1 MEENENV
8 EEVQSVETAEEQ
20 VEQPQD
26 EQPQEEVVEQESP
39 VSYKDDG
46 TIVLDMNK
54 VNELEDAVQ
63 EQNTDEVPVRDESGA
78 SEEIREENVEA
89 TNEEV
94 AEQSVQE
101 EVSNT
106 VDVANAAIDKAE
118 ATGQALPENI
128 QKLVDFVND
137 TGGSVEDYVKLN
149 RDYKEMDNQTALQE
163 YYERTKP
170 HLTRE
175 EVNFLMEDSFSY
187 DEEVDD
193 EKEIKRKKLALKEQ
207 VAEAKTYL
215 DGEKSKY
222 YDEIKAKPVV
232 NDEYQK
238 AMDFFNR
245 YNEEAEQNQR
255 VTEERS
261 KYFEE
266 RTDDVFN
273 NEFKGFEYEVG
284 DQKFR
289 VNVRDAAKTK
299 ESQSDLNNFI
309 NTHLDDEGKIK
320 DAANYHKSI
329 YTAMNPDVIARH
341 FYEQGKADALKSSVA
356 ETKNIDMSPR
366 SSHGEVEAGGIK
378 VRALD
383 LDTTPS
389 FKFKKRK

>member
-8 EEVQSVETAEEQ
+8 EEVQNTESTEEQ
-20 VEQPQD
+20 
-26 EQPQEEVVEQESP
+26 VVEQESP
-39 VSYKDDG
+39 VSYKEDG
-46 TIVLDMNK
+46 TVVLDMNK
-54 VNELEDAVQ
+54 LKEIENAVQ
-63 EQNTDEVPVRDESGA
+63 EQDTNEVPVRDESGA
-78 SEEIREENVEA
+78 SKEVREENVEA

-94 AEQSVQE
+94 AEQSIQQ

-106 VDVANAAIDKAE
+106 VDAANEALDKVE
-118 ATGQALPENI
+118 QTGQALPENI

-170 HLTRE
+170 HLSRE
-175 EVNFLMEDSFSY
+175 EVNFLMEDNFSY

-222 YDEIKAKPVV
+222 YDEIKAKPIV
-232 NDEYQK
+232 NDDYQK

-284 DQKFR
+284 DQRFR
-289 VNVRDAAKTK
+289 VNVRDAAQTK

-366 SSHGEVEAGGIK
+366 SSHGEIEAGGIK

>member
-8 EEVQSVETAEEQ
+8 EEVQNTESTEEQ
-20 VEQPQD
+20 V
-26 EQPQEEVVEQESP
+26 VEQDSP

-54 VNELEDAVQ
+54 VNELENAVQ

-193 EKEIKRKKLALKEQ
+193 EKEIRRKKLALKEQ

-215 DGEKSKY
+215 DGQKSKY

-266 RTDDVFN
+266 KTDDVFN

-289 VNVRDAAKTK
+289 VNVRDAAQTK

-329 YTAMNPDVIARH
+329 YTAMNPDVVARH

-366 SSHGEVEAGGIK
+366 SSHGEIEAGGIK

>member
-1 MEENENV
+1 
-8 EEVQSVETAEEQ
+8 
-20 VEQPQD
+20 
-26 EQPQEEVVEQESP
+26 
-39 VSYKDDG
+39 
-46 TIVLDMNK
+46 
-54 VNELEDAVQ
+54 
-63 EQNTDEVPVRDESGA
+63 
-78 SEEIREENVEA
+78 
-89 TNEEV
+89 
-94 AEQSVQE
+94 
-101 EVSNT
+101 
-106 VDVANAAIDKAE
+106 
-118 ATGQALPENI
+118 
-128 QKLVDFVND
+128 
-137 TGGSVEDYVKLN
+137 
-149 RDYKEMDNQTALQE
+149 MDNQTALQE

-193 EKEIKRKKLALKEQ
+193 EKEIRRKKLALKEQ

-266 RTDDVFN
+266 KTDDVFN

-289 VNVRDAAKTK
+289 VNVRDAAQTK

-329 YTAMNPDVIARH
+329 YTAMNPDVVARH

-366 SSHGEVEAGGIK
+366 SSHGEIEAGGIK

>member
-1 MEENENV
+1 MEE
-8 EEVQSVETAEEQ
+8 
-20 VEQPQD
+20 
-26 EQPQEEVVEQESP
+26 
-39 VSYKDDG
+39 
-46 TIVLDMNK
+46 
-54 VNELEDAVQ
+54 
-63 EQNTDEVPVRDESGA
+63 
-78 SEEIREENVEA
+78 

-94 AEQSVQE
+94 AEQSIQQ

-106 VDVANAAIDKAE
+106 VEAANEALDKVE
-118 ATGQALPENI
+118 QTGQALPENI

-137 TGGSVEDYVKLN
+137 TGGSVEDYVRLN
-149 RDYKEMDNQTALQE
+149 RDYEEMDNQTALQE

-170 HLTRE
+170 HLSRE
-175 EVNFLMEDSFSY
+175 EVNFLMEDNFSY
-187 DEEVDD
+187 DEELDD

-215 DGEKSKY
+215 DREKSKY

-232 NDEYQK
+232 NNEYQK

-266 RTDDVFN
+266 KTDDVFN

-284 DQKFR
+284 DQRFR
-289 VNVRDAAKTK
+289 VNVRDAAQTK

-309 NTHLDDEGKIK
+309 NAHLDDEGKIK

-366 SSHGEVEAGGIK
+366 SSYGEIEAGGIK

>member
-8 EEVQSVETAEEQ
+8 EEVQNTESTEEQ
-20 VEQPQD
+20 VEQPQ
-26 EQPQEEVVEQESP
+26 EEIVEEESA

-54 VNELEDAVQ
+54 INELENAVQ
-63 EQNTDEVPVRDESGA
+63 EQDTNEVSVRDESGA

-94 AEQSVQE
+94 AEQSIQQ

-106 VDVANAAIDKAE
+106 VEAANE
-118 ATGQALPENI
+118 ALNKVEQTGQALPENI

-137 TGGSVEDYVKLN
+137 TGGSVEDYVRLN
-149 RDYKEMDNQTALQE
+149 RNYEEMDNQTALHE

-170 HLTRE
+170 HLSRE
-175 EVNFLMEDSFSY
+175 EVDFLMEDQFSY

-193 EKEIKRKKLALKEQ
+193 EKDIKRKKLALKEQ
-207 VAEAKTYL
+207 VAEAKAYL
-215 DGEKSKY
+215 DGQKSKY
-222 YDEIKAKPVV
+222 YDEIKATPVV

-255 VTEERS
+255 ITEERS

-266 RTDDVFN
+266 KTNEVFN
-273 NEFKGFEYEVG
+273 DKFEGFEYNVG
-284 DQKFR
+284 DQRFR
-289 VNVRDAAKTK
+289 VNVRDAAKIRDV
-299 ESQSDLNNFI
+299 QSDLNNFI
-309 NTHLDDEGKIK
+309 ESHLDETGKIK
-320 DAANYHKSI
+320 NASDYHRSI

-341 FYEQGKADALKSSVA
+341 FYEQGQADALKQSVA
-356 ETKNIDMSPR
+356 QSKNIDMTPR
-366 SSHGEVEAGGIK
+366 SAHGEVEAGGIK

-383 LDTTPS
+383 IDTSPS
-389 FKFKKRK
+389 FKFKRRK

>member
-8 EEVQSVETAEEQ
+8 EEVQNTESTEEQ
-20 VEQPQD
+20 V
-26 EQPQEEVVEQESP
+26 VEQDSP

-54 VNELEDAVQ
+54 VNELENAVQ

-78 SEEIREENVEA
+78 SEEVREENVEA

>member
-8 EEVQSVETAEEQ
+8 EEVQNTESTEEQ
-20 VEQPQD
+20 
-26 EQPQEEVVEQESP
+26 VVEQESP
-39 VSYKDDG
+39 VSYKEDG
-46 TIVLDMNK
+46 TVVLDMNK
-54 VNELEDAVQ
+54 LKEIENAVQ
-63 EQNTDEVPVRDESGA
+63 EQDTNEVPVRDESGA

-94 AEQSVQE
+94 AEQSIQQ

-106 VDVANAAIDKAE
+106 VEAANE
-118 ATGQALPENI
+118 ALEKVEQTGQALPENI

-149 RDYKEMDNQTALQE
+149 RDYEEMDNQTALQE

-170 HLTRE
+170 HLSRE
-175 EVNFLMEDSFSY
+175 EVNFLMEDNFSY

-193 EKEIKRKKLALKEQ
+193 EKEIRRKKLALKEQ

-215 DGEKSKY
+215 DGQKSKY

-284 DQKFR
+284 DQRFR
-289 VNVRDAAKTK
+289 VNVRDAAQTK

-309 NTHLDDEGKIK
+309 NTHLDGEGKIK

-366 SSHGEVEAGGIK
+366 SSYGEVEAGGIK

-383 LDTTPS
+383 LDTSPS

>member
-8 EEVQSVETAEEQ
+8 EEVQGVEPVEEQ
-20 VEQPQD
+20 VEQPQE
-26 EQPQEEVVEQESP
+26 EQPQEETVGQESP

-54 VNELEDAVQ
+54 INELENAVQ

-78 SEEIREENVEA
+78 SEEVREENVEA

-106 VDVANAAIDKAE
+106 VDAANAAIDKAE

>member
-8 EEVQSVETAEEQ
+8 EEVQNTESTEEQ
-20 VEQPQD
+20 
-26 EQPQEEVVEQESP
+26 VVEQESP
-39 VSYKDDG
+39 VSYKEDG
-46 TIVLDMNK
+46 TVVLDMNK
-54 VNELEDAVQ
+54 LKEIENAVQ
-63 EQNTDEVPVRDESGA
+63 EQDTNEVPVRDESGA
-78 SEEIREENVEA
+78 SQEVREENVEA
-89 TNEEV
+89 TNEKV
-94 AEQSVQE
+94 AEQSIQQ

-106 VDVANAAIDKAE
+106 VDAANEALDKVE
-118 ATGQALPENI
+118 QTGQALPENI

-170 HLTRE
+170 HLSKE
-175 EVNFLMEDSFSY
+175 EVNFLMEDNFSY

-193 EKEIKRKKLALKEQ
+193 EKEIRRKKLALKEQ

-215 DGEKSKY
+215 DGQKSKY
-222 YDEIKAKPVV
+222 YDEIKATPAV

-266 RTDDVFN
+266 KTDDVFN

-284 DQKFR
+284 DQRFR
-289 VNVRDAAKTK
+289 VNVRDAAQTK

-309 NTHLDDEGKIK
+309 NTHLDNEGKIK

-366 SSHGEVEAGGIK
+366 SSYGEVEAGGIK

-383 LDTTPS
+383 LDTSPS

>member
-8 EEVQSVETAEEQ
+8 EEVQNTESTEEQ
-20 VEQPQD
+20 VI
-26 EQPQEEVVEQESP
+26 EQESP
-39 VSYKDDG
+39 VSYKEDG
-46 TIVLDMNK
+46 TVVLDMNK
-54 VNELEDAVQ
+54 LKEIENAVQ
-63 EQNTDEVPVRDESGA
+63 EQDTNEVPVRDESGA
-78 SEEIREENVEA
+78 SQEVREENVEA

-94 AEQSVQE
+94 AEQSIQQ

-106 VDVANAAIDKAE
+106 VNAANEALDKVE
-118 ATGQALPENI
+118 QTGQALPENI

-137 TGGSVEDYVKLN
+137 TGGSVEDYVRLN
-149 RDYKEMDNQTALQE
+149 RDYEEMDNQTALQE

-170 HLTRE
+170 HLSRE
-175 EVNFLMEDSFSY
+175 EVNFLMEDNFSY

-193 EKEIKRKKLALKEQ
+193 EKEIRRKKLALKEQ

-215 DGEKSKY
+215 DGQKSKY

-284 DQKFR
+284 DQRFR

-366 SSHGEVEAGGIK
+366 SSYGEVEAGGIK

-383 LDTTPS
+383 LDTSPS

>member
-8 EEVQSVETAEEQ
+8 EEVQNTESTEEQ
-20 VEQPQD
+20 
-26 EQPQEEVVEQESP
+26 VVEQESP
-39 VSYKDDG
+39 VSYKEDG
-46 TIVLDMNK
+46 TVVLDMNK
-54 VNELEDAVQ
+54 LKEIENAVQ
-63 EQNTDEVPVRDESGA
+63 EQDTNEVPVRDESGA
-78 SEEIREENVEA
+78 SKEVREENVEA

-94 AEQSVQE
+94 AEQSIQQ

-106 VDVANAAIDKAE
+106 VEAANE
-118 ATGQALPENI
+118 ALEKVEQTGQALPENI

-149 RDYKEMDNQTALQE
+149 RDYEEMDNQTALQE

-170 HLTRE
+170 HLSRE

-187 DEEVDD
+187 DEEIDD
-193 EKEIKRKKLALKEQ
+193 EKEIRRKKLALKEQ

-215 DGEKSKY
+215 DGQKSKY

-266 RTDDVFN
+266 RTEDVFN

-284 DQKFR
+284 DQRFR
-289 VNVRDAAKTK
+289 VNVRDAAQTK

-309 NTHLDDEGKIK
+309 NTHLDGEGKIK

-366 SSHGEVEAGGIK
+366 SSYGEVEAGGIK

-383 LDTTPS
+383 LDTSPS

>member
-8 EEVQSVETAEEQ
+8 EEVQNTESTEEQ
-20 VEQPQD
+20 V
-26 EQPQEEVVEQESP
+26 VEQDSP

-54 VNELEDAVQ
+54 VNELENAVQ

-193 EKEIKRKKLALKEQ
+193 EKEIRRKKLALKEQ

-266 RTDDVFN
+266 KTDDVFN

-289 VNVRDAAKTK
+289 VNVRDAAQTK

-329 YTAMNPDVIARH
+329 YTAMNPDVVARH

-366 SSHGEVEAGGIK
+366 SSHGEIEAGGIK

>member
-1 MEENENV
+1 MEKNENV
-8 EEVQSVETAEEQ
+8 EEVQNTESTEEQ
-20 VEQPQD
+20 
-26 EQPQEEVVEQESP
+26 VVEQESP
-39 VSYKDDG
+39 VSYKEDG
-46 TIVLDMNK
+46 TVVLDMNK
-54 VNELEDAVQ
+54 LKEIENAVQ
-63 EQNTDEVPVRDESGA
+63 EQDTNEVPVRDESGA
-78 SEEIREENVEA
+78 SQEVREENVEA
-89 TNEEV
+89 ANEEV
-94 AEQSVQE
+94 AEQSIQQE
-101 EVSNT
+101 VNNT
-106 VDVANAAIDKAE
+106 VEAANE
-118 ATGQALPENI
+118 ALEKVEQTGQALPENI

-170 HLTRE
+170 HLSRE
-175 EVNFLMEDSFSY
+175 EVNFLMEDNFSY

-215 DGEKSKY
+215 DGQKSKY
-222 YDEIKAKPVV
+222 YDEIKATPAV

-266 RTDDVFN
+266 KTDDVFN

-284 DQKFR
+284 DQRFR
-289 VNVRDAAKTK
+289 VNVRDAAQTK

-309 NTHLDDEGKIK
+309 NTHLDNEGKIK

-366 SSHGEVEAGGIK
+366 SSYGEVEAGGIK

-383 LDTTPS
+383 LDTSPS

>member
-8 EEVQSVETAEEQ
+8 EEVQNTESTEEQ
-20 VEQPQD
+20 
-26 EQPQEEVVEQESP
+26 VVEQESP
-39 VSYKDDG
+39 VSYKEDG
-46 TIVLDMNK
+46 TVVLDMNK
-54 VNELEDAVQ
+54 LKEIENAVQ
-63 EQNTDEVPVRDESGA
+63 EQDTNEVPVRDESGA
-78 SEEIREENVEA
+78 SKEVREENVEA

-94 AEQSVQE
+94 AEQSIQQ

-106 VDVANAAIDKAE
+106 VEAANE
-118 ATGQALPENI
+118 ALEKVEQTGQALPENI

-149 RDYKEMDNQTALQE
+149 RDYEEMDNQTALQE

-170 HLTRE
+170 HLSRE
-175 EVNFLMEDSFSY
+175 EVNFLMEDNFSY

-193 EKEIKRKKLALKEQ
+193 EKEIRRKKLALKEQ

-215 DGEKSKY
+215 DGQKSKY

-266 RTDDVFN
+266 KTDDVFN

-284 DQKFR
+284 DQRFR
-289 VNVRDAAKTK
+289 VNVRDAAQTK

-309 NTHLDDEGKIK
+309 NTHLDGEGKIK

-366 SSHGEVEAGGIK
+366 SSYGEVEAGGIK

-383 LDTTPS
+383 LDTSPS

>member
-1 MEENENV
+1 MEKNENV
-8 EEVQSVETAEEQ
+8 EEVQNTESTEEQ
-20 VEQPQD
+20 
-26 EQPQEEVVEQESP
+26 VVEQESP
-39 VSYKDDG
+39 VSYKEDG
-46 TIVLDMNK
+46 TVVLDMNK
-54 VNELEDAVQ
+54 LKEIENAVQ
-63 EQNTDEVPVRDESGA
+63 EQDTNEVPVRDESGA
-78 SEEIREENVEA
+78 SQEVREENVEA
-89 TNEEV
+89 ANEEV
-94 AEQSVQE
+94 AEQSIQQE
-101 EVSNT
+101 VNNT
-106 VDVANAAIDKAE
+106 VEAANE
-118 ATGQALPENI
+118 ALEKVEQSGKALPENI

-137 TGGSVEDYVKLN
+137 SGGSVEDYVKLN

-170 HLTRE
+170 HLSRE
-175 EVNFLMEDSFSY
+175 EVNFLMEDNFSY

-215 DGEKSKY
+215 DGQKSKY
-222 YDEIKAKPVV
+222 YDEIKATPAV

-266 RTDDVFN
+266 KTDDVFN

-284 DQKFR
+284 DQRFR
-289 VNVRDAAKTK
+289 VNVRDAAQTK

-309 NTHLDDEGKIK
+309 NTHLDNEGKIK

-356 ETKNIDMSPR
+356 ETKNIDV
-366 SSHGEVEAGGIK
+366 GQQTNV
-378 VRALD
+378 
-383 LDTTPS
+383 PS
-389 FKFKKRK
+389 GDYTLGTANYMP

>member
-1 MEENENV
+1 MEENENL
-8 EEVQSVETAEEQ
+8 EEVQNTESTEEQ
-20 VEQPQD
+20 
-26 EQPQEEVVEQESP
+26 VVEQESP
-39 VSYKDDG
+39 VSYKEDG

-54 VNELEDAVQ
+54 LNEIEDAVQ
-63 EQNTDEVPVRDESGA
+63 EQNTDEVPVRDESRA
-78 SEEIREENVEA
+78 SEEVRQENVEA

-94 AEQSVQE
+94 AEQSIQK
-101 EVSNT
+101 EVNNT
-106 VDVANAAIDKAE
+106 VEAANE
-118 ATGQALPENI
+118 ALNKVEQTGQALPENI

-137 TGGSVEDYVKLN
+137 TGGSVEDYVRLN
-149 RDYKEMDNQTALQE
+149 RNYEEMDNQTALQE

-170 HLTRE
+170 HLSRE
-175 EVNFLMEDSFSY
+175 EVDFLMEDQFSY

-193 EKEIKRKKLALKEQ
+193 EKDIKRKKLALKEQ
-207 VAEAKTYL
+207 VAEAKAYL
-215 DGEKSKY
+215 DGQKSKY
-222 YDEIKAKPVV
+222 YDEIKSTPVV

-266 RTDDVFN
+266 KTNEVFN
-273 NEFKGFEYEVG
+273 DEFEGFEYEVG
-284 DQKFR
+284 DQRFR
-289 VNVRDAAKTK
+289 VNVRDAAKIK
-299 ESQSDLNNFI
+299 DMQSDLNNFI
-309 NTHLDDEGKIK
+309 EAHLDETGKIK
-320 DAANYHKSI
+320 NASDYHRSI

-341 FYEQGKADALKSSVA
+341 FYEQGQADALKQSVA
-356 ETKNIDMSPR
+356 QSKNIDMTPR
-366 SSHGEVEAGGIK
+366 SAHGEVEAGGIK

>member
-8 EEVQSVETAEEQ
+8 EEVQNTESTEEQ
-20 VEQPQD
+20 
-26 EQPQEEVVEQESP
+26 VVEQESP
-39 VSYKDDG
+39 VSYKEDG
-46 TIVLDMNK
+46 TVVLDMNK
-54 VNELEDAVQ
+54 LKEIENAVQ
-63 EQNTDEVPVRDESGA
+63 EQDTNEVPVRDESGT
-78 SEEIREENVEA
+78 SQEVREENVEA

-94 AEQSVQE
+94 AEQSIQQ

-106 VDVANAAIDKAE
+106 VEAANE
-118 ATGQALPENI
+118 ALEKVEQTGQALPENI

-149 RDYKEMDNQTALQE
+149 RDYEEMDNQTALQE

-170 HLTRE
+170 HLSRE
-175 EVNFLMEDSFSY
+175 EVNFLMEDNFSY

-215 DGEKSKY
+215 GGEKSKY
-222 YDEIKAKPVV
+222 YDEIKAKPIV

-284 DQKFR
+284 DQRFR
-289 VNVRDAAKTK
+289 VNVRDAAQTK

-309 NTHLDDEGKIK
+309 NTHLDNEGKIK

-366 SSHGEVEAGGIK
+366 SSHGEIEAGGVK